1 MLCSTVN
8 SQFSFYISLYK
19 INWIKIRTV
28 SLVLSLSIL
37 AEILCVLFTWR
48 HHSPATEKTFKL
60 VELFFQSRKRNVF
73 YNNWYWACSEILESR
88 DFQSFKRGDTH
99 LTSTSRGGE
108 VGGKNETLSDVGRWE
123 FSECSGRPILIFLL
137 RKIRFAP
144 WPDIVLTIFYWQKIF
159 LLTLMSDSE
168 AIL

>member
-1 MLCSTVN
+1 MLCSAVN

-99 LTSTSRGGE
+99 MTSTSKGVRGE
-108 VGGKNETLSDVGRWE
+108 VKMRRYRTLGGGSLASVLDVQSS
-123 FSECSGRPILIFLL
+123 F
-137 RKIRFAP
+137 
-144 WPDIVLTIFYWQKIF
+144 FY
-159 LLTLMSDSE
+159 
-168 AIL
+168 

>member
-48 HHSPATEKTFKL
+48 HHSRATEKTFKL

-99 LTSTSRGGE
+99 MTSTSIGVRGE
-108 VGGKNETLSDVGRWE
+108 VKMRLYRTLGGGSLESVLDVQSL
-123 FSECSGRPILIFLL
+123 F
-137 RKIRFAP
+137 
-144 WPDIVLTIFYWQKIF
+144 FY
-159 LLTLMSDSE
+159 
-168 AIL
+168 